1 MLREEKWIGISNHL
15 FKPSSKIVLVECG
28 RCLFYRRFG
37 VRSMGVENMNLKRK
51 NYAFRGLQ
59 WMFMYSCSPFLPL
72 TTPSSSLYLNQC
84 FFQTSLPASPRH

>member
-51 NYAFRGLQ
+51 NYASED
-59 WMFMYSCSPFLPL
+59 YSGCL
-72 TTPSSSLYLNQC
+72 C
-84 FFQTSLPASPRH
+84 IPAHLFCP